1 MNRSQFGRLVLMGVL
16 TLGAGST
23 RIAATADD
31 QHRGHGQDK
40 GQSVT
45 VSFGAGL
52 NSAAAANHHVLPRT
66 IEVDKGG
73 VVNFAVSG
81 FHQIFVYQPGVT
93 PDDVLAAAAPFPPV
107 GRPPTPQELYINYG
121 LPLDP
126 ANPILMYVGLN
137 PGFPPNPPLN
147 PLQPPNAPMF
157 SAAFNRVESVVFQ
170 ERGRYLVICNINPHF
185 RDGMYAWVTVK

>member
-45 VSFGAGL
+45 VAFGAGL
-52 NSAAAANHHVLPRT
+52 NSSAAANHHVLPRT

-73 VVNFAVSG
+73 VVNFAVAG
-81 FHQIFVYQPGVT
+81 FHQIFVYNPGVT
-93 PDDVLAAAAPFPPV
+93 PDRRAGRGGAVPAGGPAADAAGAV
-107 GRPPTPQELYINYG
+107 YQLRSSAGSGQ
-121 LPLDP
+121 
-126 ANPILMYVGLN
+126 
-137 PGFPPNPPLN
+137 
-147 PLQPPNAPMF
+147 
-157 SAAFNRVESVVFQ
+157 SAADVCGS
-170 ERGRYLVICNINPHF
+170 
-185 RDGMYAWVTVK
+185 